1 MMKNSDF
8 DVIIEKSYLFLKERL
23 KMDDVQAIVIISS
36 VILLPITFFFGI
48 SYTQISQFELAFY
61 ITLGIDFL
69 TIIYSIIKYK
79 YFENK
84 RLYFIEDFEKKIEKY
99 SKIEVKNLIDL
110 NKLNGYEFELFT
122 REFYKLQGFDAIET
136 KRSHDYGADVIAY
149 KNNEKYIIQAKRF
162 SFPVNYNAVY
172 QADNAKIHY
181 KADHAILFTNSDTN
195 SRANETAKRYN
206 VGIVNGHDIDL
217 FLRKKQSVVIK
228 NK

>member
-1 MMKNSDF
+1 MIKNSDF
-8 DVIIEKSYLFLKERL
+8 DIIIEKSYLFLKEIL

-48 SYTQISQFELAFY
+48 SYTKISQFGLAFY

-69 TIIYSIIKYK
+69 NIVYSNIKYK

-110 NKLNGYEFELFT
+110 NELNGYEFELFT

-136 KRSHDYGADVIAY
+136 KRFHDYGADVIAY
-149 KNNEKYIIQAKRF
+149 KNNEKYI
-162 SFPVNYNAVY
+162 
-172 QADNAKIHY
+172 
-181 KADHAILFTNSDTN
+181 L
-195 SRANETAKRYN
+195 
-206 VGIVNGHDIDL
+206 
-217 FLRKKQSVVIK
+217 
-228 NK
+228 